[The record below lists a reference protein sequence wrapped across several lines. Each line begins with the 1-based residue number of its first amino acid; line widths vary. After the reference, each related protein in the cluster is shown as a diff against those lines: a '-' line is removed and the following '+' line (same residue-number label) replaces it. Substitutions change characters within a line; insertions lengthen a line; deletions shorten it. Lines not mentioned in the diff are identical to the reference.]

1 MPAQI
6 DLSYTG
12 DLRCTARLIPSG
24 KTLATD
30 LPESLGGLGEGFSPS
45 DLLVMSLGTC
55 IVTTMAIV
63 ARRHHID
70 LSGMSACID
79 KDMTT
84 APVRRVGPIGVTIAM
99 PQGLHL
105 SPEDMQLLERAA
117 ARCPVKQS
125 LHPDI
130 EVRVEFAY
138 PREDG

>member
-6 DLSYTG
+6 DLTYTG
-12 DLRCTARLIPSG
+12 AMRCTARLISSG

-30 LPESLGGLGEGFSPS
+30 LPESQGGLGEGVSPS
-45 DLLVMSLGTC
+45 DLLVVSLGTC
-55 IVTTMAIV
+55 IVTTMAMV
-63 ARRHHID
+63 AQRHNID

-84 APVRRVGPIGVTIAM
+84 TPVRRVGPIGVTISM
-99 PQGLHL
+99 PMGLHL
-105 SPEDMQLLERAA
+105 SPEDMQRLENAA

-130 EVRVEFAY
+130 EVRVEFVY
-138 PREDG
+138 PRENG